1 MKNSPYPI
9 KYEVE
14 VSQLLFG
21 LSDNSAD
28 EYSITFYPYGALMPN
43 DDGSRTLYPASMQ
56 NLKIKDDGCISY
68 HITSGRCSTGMR
80 YGC

>member
-1 MKNSPYPI
+1 MKHSPYPI

-14 VSQLLFG
+14 ISQLLFG
-21 LSDNSAD
+21 LSDNSSD
-28 EYSITFYPYGALMPN
+28 EYSTTFYPFNVLVPN
-43 DDGSRTLYPASMQ
+43 DDGTGISYPVSMQ

-68 HITSGRCSTGMR
+68 HITCGRCSTGLR